1 MLPVM
6 DSFLELPDLPQNT
19 VMLNYLRGQASPP
32 AGPNDWLLGSWQLH
46 AHPDLFR
53 VLRDLAPV
61 RQLTAAYGVPLLACD
76 GVAAVVDLGTD
87 WLALRIDDLPA
98 DAQTHDRDS
107 ALEWFRPHGASLAR
121 GE

>member
-6 DSFLELPDLPQNT
+6 DPFLELPDLPQNT

-32 AGPNDWLLGSWQLH
+32 ADPNDWLLGSWQLH

-61 RQLTAAYGVPLLACD
+61 RQLTAAYGFRC
-76 GVAAVVDLGTD
+76 
-87 WLALRIDDLPA
+87 WLAMVWLPSWTW
-98 DAQTHDRDS
+98 AQTGWRCGS
-107 ALEWFRPHGASLAR
+107 MTCRPMRRPTTAILLWSGSDHTAPR
-121 GE
+121 